1 MTTQTDFADLIG
13 TLEDNLQA
21 MGVSDAEFDST
32 TGIMGLVARILDIE
46 PTFALSDVS
55 MDLTLSVPS
64 TANINVPVTLSATLI
79 GSYDDT
85 QTSNVDLL
93 TAEMRGATIEFYNG
107 NTLIGTAITNENG
120 IATLQYTPS
129 AIGTHVITAIFNG
142 TDIWENATSNT
153 AYLEVESLTIT
164 SSSNIVSVGDTI
176 TLTATYLDSTGT
188 GIENESIDFIDCS
201 DDSII
206 GTATTD
212 SNGQCTVSYSVKDT
226 NPLYIKA
233 ICNNLTSDIIHLMQ
247 TYDLTSFLTDTSNY
261 SFIHTSEQNANSR
274 YEVTSANEL
283 RVYYRTQLQFLTEF
297 TDKTKYTLE
306 FDMKNTE
313 GYDNFVTLNGYTIWN
328 QQYSWIIVG
337 GTRYSATPRYMSY
350 VHVIVTRDGDTF
362 TTNINNGQYIV
373 TGTFEN
379 VTNILNVSKHGYSS
393 SSSIYVKDLKITC

>member
-1 MTTQTDFADLIG
+1 M
-13 TLEDNLQA
+13 
-21 MGVSDAEFDST
+21 
-32 TGIMGLVARILDIE
+32 
-46 PTFALSDVS
+46 
-55 MDLTLSVPS
+55 
-64 TANINVPVTLSATLI
+64 
-79 GSYDDT
+79 
-85 QTSNVDLL
+85 SNVS
-93 TAEMRGATIEFYNG
+93 F
-107 NTLIGTAITNENG
+107 
-120 IATLQYTPS
+120 
-129 AIGTHVITAIFNG
+129 
-142 TDIWENATSNT
+142 
-153 AYLEVESLTIT
+153 
-164 SSSNIVSVGDTI
+164 
-176 TLTATYLDSTGT
+176 
-188 GIENESIDFIDCS
+188 
-201 DDSII
+201 
-206 GTATTD
+206 
-212 SNGQCTVSYSVKDT
+212 SVKDT